1 MISEKEK
8 QLALRSLELARQE
21 GAGQCRI
28 CLSKNVT
35 DMVDTLDGEV
45 DKITHSLDLSL
56 SINLFVDGRYG
67 SFSTNRL
74 EEQDLR
80 GFIRDAV
87 AMTRL
92 LAEDPCR
99 GLPDPAR
106 CCHNAVDGNEMLLWD
121 GEIENYDSGK
131 LRDMA
136 LEAAVKKREYEGYK
150 VVSEEGEASI
160 SEFDTITADSNGVF
174 CRQMETNFAY
184 SSQVTI
190 ETEDGRKYSSFWWE
204 SEPYAKNLNYAGV
217 ADKAVSLAAAQ
228 IGSAPAQGGKYN
240 MVVSPDSAFK
250 LVTPLLNA
258 LGGYSLQQNS
268 SFLQDSLGKKMFSE
282 GLTIIDDC
290 WRKGES
296 GSRLF
301 DSEGVASSQDEIIS
315 GGVVKKYFLNTYT
328 AAKMGMPPTI
338 EEATRPRVMPY
349 PEPGLDRYEIM
360 RKTGSGIYVTGFN
373 GGNCNPATGD
383 FSYGIE
389 GFRFVDGK
397 LAEPVSGMLVTGNFL
412 ELWQK
417 LLYAGDD
424 PRQSMAKLIPT
435 LAFADVDFNG

>member
-1 MISEKEK
+1 
-8 QLALRSLELARQE
+8 
-21 GAGQCRI
+21 
-28 CLSKNVT
+28 
-35 DMVDTLDGEV
+35 
-45 DKITHSLDLSL
+45 
-56 SINLFVDGRYG
+56 
-67 SFSTNRL
+67 
-74 EEQDLR
+74 
-80 GFIRDAV
+80 
-87 AMTRL
+87 
-92 LAEDPCR
+92 
-99 GLPDPAR
+99 
-106 CCHNAVDGNEMLLWD
+106 
-121 GEIENYDSGK
+121 
-131 LRDMA
+131 
-136 LEAAVKKREYEGYK
+136 
-150 VVSEEGEASI
+150 
-160 SEFDTITADSNGVF
+160 
-174 CRQMETNFAY
+174 
-184 SSQVTI
+184 
-190 ETEDGRKYSSFWWE
+190 
-204 SEPYAKNLNYAGV
+204 
-217 ADKAVSLAAAQ
+217 
-228 IGSAPAQGGKYN
+228 

-282 GLTIIDDC
+282 GLSIIDDC
-290 WRKGES
+290 WRKGER

>member
-1 MISEKEK
+1 
-8 QLALRSLELARQE
+8 
-21 GAGQCRI
+21 
-28 CLSKNVT
+28 
-35 DMVDTLDGEV
+35 
-45 DKITHSLDLSL
+45 
-56 SINLFVDGRYG
+56 
-67 SFSTNRL
+67 
-74 EEQDLR
+74 
-80 GFIRDAV
+80 
-87 AMTRL
+87 
-92 LAEDPCR
+92 
-99 GLPDPAR
+99 
-106 CCHNAVDGNEMLLWD
+106 
-121 GEIENYDSGK
+121 
-131 LRDMA
+131 
-136 LEAAVKKREYEGYK
+136 
-150 VVSEEGEASI
+150 
-160 SEFDTITADSNGVF
+160 
-174 CRQMETNFAY
+174 
-184 SSQVTI
+184 
-190 ETEDGRKYSSFWWE
+190 
-204 SEPYAKNLNYAGV
+204 
-217 ADKAVSLAAAQ
+217 
-228 IGSAPAQGGKYN
+228 

-290 WRKGES
+290 LRKGES

-389 GFRFVDGK
+389 GFYFKNGECVK
-397 LAEPVSGMLVTGNFL
+397 PVSGMLMTGNML
-412 ELWQK
+412 SLWSS
-417 LLYAGDD
+417 LIISGDD
-424 PRQSMAKLIPT
+424 ARRCMSKLIPT
-435 LAFADVDFNG
+435 LAFSDVDFSA